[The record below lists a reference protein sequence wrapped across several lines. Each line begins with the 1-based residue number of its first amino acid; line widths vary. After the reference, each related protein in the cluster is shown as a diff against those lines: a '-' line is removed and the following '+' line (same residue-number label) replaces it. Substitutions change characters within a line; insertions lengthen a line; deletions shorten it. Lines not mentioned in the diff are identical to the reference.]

1 MESERKRTHSS
12 LPTRAVAQKTE
23 KKKKKKRE
31 PKSRKDS
38 FYSNSVDATY
48 AKSQMQTSQRVGG
61 LAHGENHN
69 TVWLPTVRFKQE
81 FPGPVRT

>member
-1 MESERKRTHSS
+1 MESERKRTHGS

-23 KKKKKKRE
+23 KKKKRE
-31 PKSRKDS
+31 PKSQKDS

-48 AKSQMQTSQRVGG
+48 AKSQMQTSQRVGR
-61 LAHGENHN
+61 LAHGENHSM
-69 TVWLPTVRFKQE
+69 VRLPTVRFKQE